1 MVADLLQNE
10 TVTSIVQ
17 KRKEKPGD
25 DSGLES
31 GHTSMNTASDTQ
43 SEVNSGSGSGAE
55 DGDRQP
61 QVSSNCLTPDLLRTS
76 QQSQHNVDFGRT
88 DQISFHYLTDEY
100 FVS

>member
-10 TVTSIVQ
+10 SVTSIVQ
-17 KRKEKPGD
+17 KRKEKLGD

-61 QVSSNCLTPDLLRTS
+61 QAPTHTPDLLRTS
-76 QQSQHNVDFGRT
+76 QQSKHNVDFGNEVLA
-88 DQISFHYLTDEY
+88 QFLTIDE
-100 FVS
+100 

>member
-10 TVTSIVQ
+10 SVTTIVQ
-17 KRKEKPGD
+17 KRKVEKVGE

-55 DGDRQP
+55 DGGGTRR
-61 QVSSNCLTPDLLRTS
+61 TPDIVRTS
-76 QQSQHNVDFGRT
+76 QHSSASQPSSRHNSDFGKKN
-88 DQISFHYLTDEY
+88 YLCR
-100 FVS
+100 